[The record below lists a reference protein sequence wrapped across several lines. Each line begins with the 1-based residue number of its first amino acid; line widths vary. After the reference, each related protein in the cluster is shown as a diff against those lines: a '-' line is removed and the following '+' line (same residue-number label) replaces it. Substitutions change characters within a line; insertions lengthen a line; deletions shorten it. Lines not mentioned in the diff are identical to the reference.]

1 VIEDIARGPGDAK
14 QQSVESESQGMS
26 ITATGAA
33 EVKPAEQDHDL
44 VAHGHQGP
52 AYKMA
57 LGAIGVVFGDIGTSP
72 IYSFRETFAGHH
84 PLSPDQFH
92 IYAVLSMIFWS
103 MMIVVTFKYVTII
116 MRADN
121 KGEGGS
127 LALLALINRSISG
140 KKRWANGIVMLGVFA
155 TALFYGDSMITPAV
169 TVLSAVEG
177 LTTVQQGF
185 APFVIPA
192 AVLILVGLFAIQA
205 RGTARVGAMF
215 GPIMLVY
222 FGGLA
227 VLGVLHIMDQPSV
240 ILAMINPVNAISF
253 FVDQPMRAFLA
264 MGSVVLA
271 LTGAEA
277 LYADMGHFGR
287 RPIKVSWLY
296 FVLPALLL
304 NYMGQGAMLLSLPPH
319 ELALE
324 VKDPFFYL
332 ASDAFR
338 LPLVIMATLAS
349 IIASQAVIS
358 GAFSVTQQAI
368 QLGFVPRLR
377 IAHTSESAAGQI
389 YIPIVNWALLTMVLL
404 LVLTFRSSSNLAAA
418 YGVAVTGAMLI
429 DTVLIAVVLI
439 TMWKW
444 NRFLVGALIILFF
457 MVDFGYFSSNL
468 TKIPAGGWFPLLV
481 GAIAFT
487 FLTTWAKGRQLM
499 IARMNEASLPMEIF
513 IKSAAPSAARVP
525 GTAVFMTSSASGVPH
540 ALLHNLKHNKVL
552 HERVVLLTVRIE
564 DVPYVPEEKRLETK
578 DYGAGFFRVLLRYGF
593 MEEINVPAAL
603 SQLKDIGAQCRMMDT
618 SFFLARQTLLPSSR
632 PGMAIWREK
641 LFAWMLR
648 NAESAMEFF
657 KLPTN
662 RVVELGSQVEI

>member
-1 VIEDIARGPGDAK
+1 
-14 QQSVESESQGMS
+14 MS
-26 ITATGAA
+26 ITATGGA
-33 EVKPAEQDHDL
+33 EAEAPLD
-44 VAHGHQGP
+44 VSPGHGHAQGP
-52 AYKMA
+52 LYKLA
-57 LGAIGVVFGDIGTSP
+57 IGAIGIVFGDIGTSP

-92 IYAVLSMIFWS
+92 IHAVLSMIFWS
-103 MMIVVTFKYVTII
+103 MMIVVTFKYVIVI

-127 LALLALINRSISG
+127 LALLALINRTIGG
-140 KKRWANGIVMLGVFA
+140 KKKWASGIVMLGVFA
-155 TALFYGDSMITPAV
+155 TALFYGDSMITPAIS
-169 TVLSAVEG
+169 VLSAVEG
-177 LTTVQQGF
+177 LTTVNAGLQ
-185 APFVIPA
+185 PFVIPI
-192 AVLILVGLFAIQA
+192 AVGILIGLFAIQSH
-205 RGTARVGAMF
+205 GTARVGLMF
-215 GPIMLVY
+215 GPIMLIY
-222 FGGLA
+222 FAALA
-227 VLGVLHIMDQPSV
+227 GLGVIHIMDGPGV
-240 ILAMINPVNAISF
+240 ALAMINPLNAVAF
-253 FVDQPMRAFLA
+253 FLEEPVRAFLA

-287 RPIKVSWLY
+287 RPIKFAWLY

-304 NYMGQGAMLLSLPPH
+304 NYMGQGAMLLSLPPDQV
-319 ELALE
+319 ATA

-332 ASDAFR
+332 ASEAWR
-338 LPLVIMATLAS
+338 LPLVLLATAAT

-377 IAHTSESAAGQI
+377 ITHTSESAAGQI
-389 YIPIVNWALLTMVLL
+389 YIPVVNWALMIMVLI

-418 YGVAVTGAMLI
+418 YGIAVTGAMLI
-429 DTVLIAVVLI
+429 DTVLITVVFL

-444 NRFLVGALIILFF
+444 NRILVGAMLVLFF
-457 MVDFGYFSSNL
+457 TVDIGYFSSNL

-481 GAIAFT
+481 GAIAFV

-499 IARMNEASLPMEIF
+499 IARMDEASLPIEVF
-513 IKSAAPSAARVP
+513 IKSAATSASRVP
-525 GTAVFMTSSASGVPH
+525 GTAVFMTSSSSGVPH

-552 HERVVLLTVRIE
+552 HDRIILLTVRIE
-564 DVPYVPEEKRLETK
+564 DVPYVVDEKRAETT
-578 DYGAGFFRVLLRYGF
+578 DYGTGFYRVVLHYGF
-593 MEEINVPAAL
+593 MEEVNVPAELVRVDRCGPAC
-603 SQLKDIGAQCRMMDT
+603 KMMDT
-618 SFFLARQTLLPSSR
+618 SFFLARQTLIPSARR
-632 PGMAIWREK
+632 PGMAVWREK